1 MTMDIRPLHTDEDHA
16 WALREIE
23 GLWSRAQPGTPDGDR
38 FEVLATLVESYE
50 RRHAP
55 IEPADPIEAIRFR
68 MEQESLTA
76 QDLLG
81 VFKTRARVS
90 EVLGKRR
97 RLSLAMIRK
106 LHEQLSIPVE
116 SLVAEYPLR
125 RKRGPKPR
133 RSTARSSKLAKGRTS
148 ASNSRRRSR

>member
-1 MTMDIRPLHTDEDHA
+1 MVMDIRPLHTEEDHA

-23 GLWSRAQPGTPDGDR
+23 ELWSRAQPGTPDGDR
-38 FEVLATLVESYE
+38 FESLATLVESYE
-50 RRHAP
+50 RQNLP

-68 MEQESLTA
+68 MEQEDLTPQA
-76 QDLLG
+76 LLS

-106 LHEQLSIPVE
+106 LHETLSIPVE
-116 SLVAEYPLR
+116 SLVKEYALR
-125 RKRGPKPR
+125 RKRGPRPR
-133 RSTARSSKLAKGRTS
+133 RSAARSSKLAKGRASTS
-148 ASNSRRRSR
+148 RPRRRSR

>member
-1 MTMDIRPLHTDEDHA
+1 MDMDLRPLHTDEDHA
-16 WALREIE
+16 WALRELE
-23 GLWSRAQPGTPDGDR
+23 KLWDHAQPGTQEGNR
-38 FEVLATLVESYE
+38 FEILATLVESYE
-50 RRHAP
+50 RQHVP

-68 MEQESLTA
+68 MEQDGLTA
-76 QDLLG
+76 QDLLA

-90 EVLGKRR
+90 EVMGKRR

-106 LHEQLSIPVE
+106 LHEALSIPVE

-133 RSTARSSKLAKGRTS
+133 RSTGRSSKVARGGTS
-148 ASNSRRRSR
+148 ARPRRRSP